1 MLISAGRG
9 VGGKDNLGPLYDL
22 ADTIGG
28 LVSGS
33 RAVID
38 AGWLDKDRQVGQTG
52 KTVRPEVYMACGISG
67 AIQHV
72 AGMEE
77 SELIIAV
84 NKNPDAA
91 IFEVADLGLVGDVA
105 KILPLVSDLIKKVK
119 KESNEK

>member
-1 MLISAGRG
+1 
-9 VGGKDNLGPLYDL
+9 
-22 ADTIGG
+22 
-28 LVSGS
+28 
-33 RAVID
+33 
-38 AGWLDKDRQVGQTG
+38 
-52 KTVRPEVYMACGISG
+52 MACGISG

-84 NKNPDAA
+84 NKNPDVA

-119 KESNEK
+119 KKNQTKNNSAIIEITINNSFKMRTAEQRFVFFLHQKSICINFIRIIEIINNNS

>member
-1 MLISAGRG
+1 
-9 VGGKDNLGPLYDL
+9 
-22 ADTIGG
+22 
-28 LVSGS
+28 
-33 RAVID
+33 
-38 AGWLDKDRQVGQTG
+38 
-52 KTVRPEVYMACGISG
+52 MACGISG